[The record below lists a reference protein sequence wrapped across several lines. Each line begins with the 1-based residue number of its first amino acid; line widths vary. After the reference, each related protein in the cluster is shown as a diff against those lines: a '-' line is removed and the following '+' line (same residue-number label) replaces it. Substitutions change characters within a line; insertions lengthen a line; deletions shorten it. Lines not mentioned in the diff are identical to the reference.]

1 MRRPFPP
8 IQTISTGF
16 VVAIVGFF
24 SSFPVVLQGL
34 DAMGATA
41 AQQASGLMAAAVAMG
56 LAAIALSLWSKQPI
70 SVAWSTPGVALL
82 AASQVPEAG
91 FAGAIGAFLLAG
103 ALTVIAGLWKPLN
116 RLTNAIPVPLAQAML
131 AGVLLSLCIKP
142 FQALAEIPMMALPII
157 LTWFI
162 VSLFNR
168 VFAVPAAVMMSAF
181 VVAANAGFDLPAP
194 AQLIGKP
201 VMTAPAFN
209 VTDLLSIGL
218 PLFIVTMATQNI
230 PGLAV
235 LRSYGYQ
242 PRSGPSVAS
251 VGVASVL
258 SAVLGA
264 PATCLAAITAA
275 MCANE
280 DSHPDPDQRYWSAIC
295 AGVFYCGLGLFAGVI
310 TGFAGL
316 TPPLVLGTIA
326 GVALLGVFANSTVA
340 ALEQPDYRQSAA
352 ITFLVTAS
360 GMAILGLSAAVWGL
374 VIGGI
379 VQVVSDRVKR
389 RAG

>member
-1 MRRPFPP
+1 MSRTLPP
-8 IQTISTGF
+8 LQTVSTGF

-34 DAMGATA
+34 DAMGATP
-41 AQQASGLMAAAVAMG
+41 AQQASGLMAASFAMG
-56 LAAIALSLWSKQPI
+56 LSAIALSLWSKQPV
-70 SVAWSTPGVALL
+70 SVAWSTPGAALL
-82 AASQVPEAG
+82 AASQIPEAG
-91 FAGAIGAFLLAG
+91 FAGAVGAFLLAG

-116 RLTNAIPVPLAQAML
+116 RLTNMIPVPLAQAML

-162 VSLFNR
+162 VSLFSR
-168 VFAVPAAVMMSAF
+168 VFAVPAAVLVSAF

-194 AQLIGKP
+194 DQLIGRP
-201 VMTAPAFN
+201 VLTAPEFN
-209 VTDLLSIGL
+209 IADLLSIGL

-251 VGVASVL
+251 VGLASIL
-258 SAVLGA
+258 SAPFGA
-264 PATCLAAITAA
+264 LATCLAAITAA

-280 DSHPDPDQRYWSAIC
+280 ESHPDPAQRYWSA
-295 AGVFYCGLGLFAGVI
+295 ASSGVFYCSIGLFSAVI

-316 TPPLVLGTIA
+316 TPPLVLGTVA

-340 ALEQPDYRQSAA
+340 ALEEADYRQSAA

-360 GMAILGLSAAVWGL
+360 GVALLGLSAAVWGL

-379 VQVVSDRVKR
+379 VQVISDRVKR
-389 RAG
+389 KS